1 MRATLKPALLA
12 LSLAFAAPGLAVA
25 QSTPGASPAA
35 PPPAAPQTPATD
47 AAGDAAAV
55 QQIALTP
62 ALVDQFIAANKEV
75 NAVLD
80 KLPDGTDQPDPATLA
95 KLDTT
100 ARKYKFSD
108 FKQYDQVESNIG
120 IVMSGIDP
128 QTKQYVGPD
137 SVIKKQIAQIQA
149 DKQLSAKDKKDTV
162 DQLNAALPTIPKL
175 QFPENIDIVVR
186 NYDKLNETMP
196 QD

>member
-1 MRATLKPALLA
+1 MRATLTPTLLA
-12 LSLAFAAPGLAVA
+12 LSLAFAVPGLAVA
-25 QSTPGASPAA
+25 QSAPGAT
-35 PPPAAPQTPATD
+35 PAAPQTPAPQTPAAD

-100 ARKYKFSD
+100 AQKYKFAN
-108 FKQYDQVESNIG
+108 FTQYDQVESNIG

-128 QTKQYVGPD
+128 QTKQYVGPEA
-137 SVIKKQIAQIQA
+137 VIKKQIAQVQA
-149 DKQLSAKDKKDTV
+149 DKQISAKDKKDTV

-175 QFPENIDIVVR
+175 QFPENSDIVVK